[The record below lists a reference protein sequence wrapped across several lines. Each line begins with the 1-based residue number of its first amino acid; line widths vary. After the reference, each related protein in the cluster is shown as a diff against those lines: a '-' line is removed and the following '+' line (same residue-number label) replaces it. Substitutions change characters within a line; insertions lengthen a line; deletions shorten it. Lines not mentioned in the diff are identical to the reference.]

1 MPDRGQQLMEET
13 PAHAKERDRRKLDV
27 VASSLNN
34 SLSLPQKRKR
44 KATEKEREKDQ
55 IPMKTLPTKVR
66 IEFRWLDQLFTISSR
81 NSNTPPPKI

>member
-1 MPDRGQQLMEET
+1 MEET

-55 IPMKTLPTKVR
+55 ISIKTLPTKVR
-66 IEFRWLDQLFTISSR
+66 IEFRWVDQLFTISSR

>member
-1 MPDRGQQLMEET
+1 MEET

-44 KATEKEREKDQ
+44 KATEKEREKD
-55 IPMKTLPTKVR
+55 IPIKSLPTKVR
-66 IEFRWLDQLFTISSR
+66 IEFCWLDELFTISSR
-81 NSNTPPPKI
+81 NSNTLPPKI